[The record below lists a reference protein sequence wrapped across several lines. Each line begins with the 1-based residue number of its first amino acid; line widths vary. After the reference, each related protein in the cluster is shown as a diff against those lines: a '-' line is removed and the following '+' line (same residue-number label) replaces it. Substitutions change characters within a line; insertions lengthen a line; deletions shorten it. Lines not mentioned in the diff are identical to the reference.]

1 MTMGASSM
9 TRGGGAGTGEG
20 WGVSGGVV
28 GYY

>member
-1 MTMGASSM
+1 MTMRVSSM
-9 TRGGGAGTGEG
+9 AGGGGAGTGEG